1 MPRVSTAQALAKLQ
15 VVTRV
20 LVGLLLML
28 LGLSA
33 IVARQF
39 PGSGHLEVEPITGLP
54 AVIAGGLVML
64 MGVIYLLPRRKIESD
79 GTSDGA

>member
-1 MPRVSTAQALAKLQ
+1 MPRVLTAQALVNLQ

-39 PGSGHLEVEPITGLP
+39 PGRGLEPISGLP
-54 AVIAGGLVML
+54 AVIAGGLVIL